1 MKIVLSRKGFDSSV
15 GGHASP
21 ILPDGTM
28 VSLPIPSTLD
38 RLGYESLHL
47 PDGRTYRALI
57 DELNARARIDGKG
70 AHLDPDLVRDARPRR
85 DGWRAAFGQTGSAAG
100 HLRNQRVTVG
110 DLFLFYGWFR
120 DTTLDDGRLRFVRGD
135 GMHVIY
141 GYLEVGEVLRTQ
153 CCRHV
158 PSWLRDHP
166 HVLPQRIAST
176 NNTIYIASERLNG
189 DATLSGAGVFRFDG
203 TLVLTK
209 PGEKRSRWRLPAP
222 FRRVAISY
230 HDRRAW
236 CNGYFQS
243 YPRAQEYVI
252 RANDAVMAWARELV
266 RSASRSSGQEGR

>member
-21 ILPDGTM
+21 ILPDRTM

-38 RLGYESLHL
+38 RLDYESLHL
-47 PDGRTYRALI
+47 SDGRTYRALI

-70 AHLDPDLVRDARPRR
+70 AHLDPDLVRDVRPRR
-85 DGWRAAFGQTGSAAG
+85 DGWRAAFGQTGAAAG

-120 DTTLDDGRLRFVRGD
+120 HTTTADGRLRFVRGD
-135 GMHVIY
+135 GMHVVY
-141 GYLEVGEVLRTQ
+141 GYLEVGEVLCTER
-153 CCRHV
+153 CRRV

-166 HVLPQRIAST
+166 HVLPQRAAST
-176 NNTIYIASERLNG
+176 NNTIYVASERLSTDPSLPG
-189 DATLSGAGVFRFDG
+189 SDVFRFDDA
-203 TLVLTK
+203 LVLTK
-209 PGEKRSRWRLPAP
+209 PGEKRSRWQLPSP

-230 HDRRAW
+230 HDHRAW
-236 CNGYFQS
+236 RDGYFQS

-252 RANDAVMAWARELV
+252 RANEAVMAWAHELISGV
-266 RSASRSSGQEGR
+266 SR